1 MTVGLSVE
9 LYGRISRKLSQAV
22 TLCLVFITALVTF
35 SGFASASFTPWSE
48 TDFSRVRL
56 LSGQETLGE
65 QGEVMLGLQF
75 ELEEGW
81 KTYWRTP
88 GDAGFPVSLELEG
101 SENLASW
108 EFFWPVP
115 HRFTLFGLETF
126 GYSKEVV
133 FPFKVKAKDPSK
145 DTYIKGQVSYL
156 LCQEIC
162 IPFDAEVEM
171 RIPAGEAFPSLEE
184 GIVSAYVRQVPG
196 LGAEEGLNI
205 KSSVLRGEGETLELV
220 VTAST
225 KNTPFKSPDLIV
237 EGPPGFSFSKPEIQ
251 TSDNSL
257 SAEFVIPVTTAKE
270 SKGVLEGKLVTLSL
284 VDGVRGFEVEKIA
297 QFGSVAGFSSSS
309 PSELLTILA
318 IALLGGFILNL
329 MPCVLPVLSLK
340 LLSVIKHEGK
350 DGKELR
356 TSFLAISLGIITS
369 FWLLASLAIGLKAAG
384 VSVGWGIQFQQPL
397 FLIAMGGIVTLFAAN
412 LFGWFEVFA
421 PAAFTD
427 KAITVTDRKGN
438 SGDFLKGMFA
448 TLLATPCSAPFLG
461 TAVGFALARGTLE
474 IFGIFTF
481 LGIGMSIPYLLVAVK
496 PELASVLPKPGKWMV
511 WLKVVLGLMLLG
523 TTVWLLSVLYVQVG
537 MVATMA
543 VAILLLIGLI
553 VLAMQKVSMFHR
565 ITLVGIL
572 ALLSMV
578 VPYGLAEA
586 PQQTLRSEVWQDFNE
601 ADIASHVRLGKVV
614 FVDVT
619 ADWCITC
626 QVNKKLVLDT
636 DEIQSRLTEDKVV
649 PMLADWTLPSEEIT
663 AYLKRYD
670 RYGIP
675 FNIVYGPGA
684 PEGIILSELLTLD
697 QTKKAFDQAASLQ
710 Q

>member
-1 MTVGLSVE
+1 MPVRLHKTIKTKVARFIVFCFTFVIG
-9 LYGRISRKLSQAV
+9 
-22 TLCLVFITALVTF
+22 TLVSLTF
-35 SGFASASFTPWSE
+35 AQASFTPWAE

-56 LSGQETLGE
+56 VSGQETLGE
-65 QGEVMLGLQF
+65 QGQVMLGLQF

-88 GDAGFPVSLELEG
+88 GDAGFPVSLELDD
-101 SENLASW
+101 SENLADW

-133 FPFKVKAKDPSK
+133 FPVRIKASDPSK
-145 DTYIKGQVSYL
+145 DVYLKGQVSYL

-184 GIVSAYVRQVPG
+184 SIVSSYVKQVPG
-196 LGAEEGLNI
+196 LGAESGLAI
-205 KSSVLRGEGETLELV
+205 ESTFLRGDGEKLQIL
-220 VTAST
+220 VTAVT
-225 KNTPFKSPDLIV
+225 TGEPFVTPDLIV
-237 EGPPGFSFSKPEIQ
+237 EGPPGFSFSRPEIYLLE
-251 TSDNSL
+251 NS
-257 SAEFVIPVTTAKE
+257 SRAEFVIPVSTARE
-270 SKGVLEGKLVTLSL
+270 NKGVLEGKRLILSL
-284 VDGVRGFEVEKIA
+284 VDETRGYEIENIA
-297 QFGSVAGFSSSS
+297 RFAPNDGFNSST
-309 PSELLTILA
+309 PVELLTILA

-340 LLSVIKHEGK
+340 LLSVVKHEGK

-356 TSFLAISLGIITS
+356 SSFLAISLGIITS

-384 VSVGWGIQFQQPL
+384 ISVGWGIQFQQPL
-397 FLIAMGGIVTLFAAN
+397 FLIAMAGIVTLFAAN

-421 PAAFTD
+421 PTALTD
-427 KAITVTDRKGN
+427 KAITVTDRNGY

-461 TAVGFALARGTLE
+461 TAVGFALARGAVE
-474 IFGIFTF
+474 IFGIFTL
-481 LGIGMSIPYLLVAVK
+481 LGVGMSIPYLLVAVK
-496 PELASVLPKPGKWMV
+496 PEFSRILPKPGKWMV
-511 WLKVVLGLMLLG
+511 WLKVFLGLMLLG
-523 TTVWLLSVLYVQVG
+523 TTIWLLSVLFVQVG
-537 MVATMA
+537 IVATAA
-543 VAILLLIGLI
+543 VAVLLVVGLV
-553 VLAMQKVSMFHR
+553 VLALKKLSLLHR
-565 ITLVGIL
+565 ISMVGIL
-572 ALLSMV
+572 AFISMA

-586 PQQTLRSEVWQDFNE
+586 PQKELRSDLWQPFAETKISKLVSSGN
-601 ADIASHVRLGKVV
+601 VV

-626 QVNKKLVLDT
+626 QVNKKLVLET
-636 DEIQSRLTEDKVV
+636 DEIQLRLAQNNVV
-649 PMLADWTLPSEEIT
+649 PILADWTLPSEEIT

-684 PEGIILSELLTLD
+684 PEGIVLSELLSMEE
-697 QTKKAFDQAASLQ
+697 TKKAFDKAASLQ
-710 Q
+710 N